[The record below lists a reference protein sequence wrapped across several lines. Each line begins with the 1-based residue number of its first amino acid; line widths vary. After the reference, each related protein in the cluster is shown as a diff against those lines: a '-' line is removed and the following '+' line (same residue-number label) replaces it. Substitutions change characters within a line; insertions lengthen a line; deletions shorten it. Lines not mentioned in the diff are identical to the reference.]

1 MEFDKILL
9 VDDAARRRQRGD
21 DEQPV
26 ADVGIGDLID
36 VFRVLELNGDARSI
50 GPDQIAGEVER
61 VGRIDDGVADIDRPH
76 AAVGGD
82 ARQPRAV
89 ELEPHHVGGAGMGE
103 FDSADGVARLA
114 VERAQIDLGLGV
126 EDQPQRV
133 GALKHRRADRSFER
147 EGQLEI
153 GALLAEIGGN
163 IAGAVAVSR
172 RGWRRRRGR
181 AALDR
186 RRRSGLRRAGCG
198 GAACGGAACG
208 EADAAAAGFARV
220 WLCNFRRSR
229 LGDLRR
235 RRLCRL
241 RCCRDDLR
249 RRGSRSGRRTSLSGV
264 R

>member
-9 VDDAARRRQRGD
+9 VDDAARRAKRGD

-103 FDSADGVARLA
+103 FDSADGAARLA

-133 GALKHRRADRSFER
+133 GALKHRRAHRSFER

-186 RRRSGLRRAGCG
+186 WRRSGFRRSGLRRSGRGSG
-198 GAACGGAACG
+198 G
-208 EADAAAAGFARV
+208 FRRV
-220 WLCNFRRSR
+220 WLCNFQRSR
-229 LGDLRR
+229 LDDLRR
-235 RRLCRL
+235 RRLRRL

-249 RRGSRSGRRTSLSGV
+249 RRGNRSGRRTSLSGV